1 MSDVNFTY
9 EELMLAIDESLTL
22 AKQKTDLGKFDA
34 ELNKAVNDY
43 LERLGM
49 KPHFAAVD
57 ELGIDI
63 D

>member
-9 EELMLAIDESLTL
+9 EELMLAIDESLTM
-22 AKQKTDLGKFDA
+22 AKQKTDLGKFDT

-49 KPHFAAVD
+49 KPHLTVID
-57 ELGIDI
+57 ELGVEND
-63 D
+63 